1 MPDLADAKNRRVI
14 VVRTAGHRA
23 GLIVDSISEVLGHPA
38 GAINAAPDLTDE
50 IARLVRGVI
59 NLESEDRIVLLLDPS
74 ELLTHT
80 ERSLLDEFT
89 PDSGL
94 SGS

>member
-1 MPDLADAKNRRVI
+1 
-14 VVRTAGHRA
+14 
-23 GLIVDSISEVLGHPA
+23 
-38 GAINAAPDLTDE
+38 
-50 IARLVRGVI
+50 VRGVI

-94 SGS
+94 SGP